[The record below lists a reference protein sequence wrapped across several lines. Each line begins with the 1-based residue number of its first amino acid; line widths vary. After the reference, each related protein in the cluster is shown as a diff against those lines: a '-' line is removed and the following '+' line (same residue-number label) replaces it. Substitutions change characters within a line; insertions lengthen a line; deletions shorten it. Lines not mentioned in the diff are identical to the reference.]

1 MALDWTSPI
10 DFNWDFGNAQLSL
23 RFVGYAGDLC
33 VLKVEIVICG
43 SSGLSRSSA
52 SQVVSRASLYILRT
66 FRTGHKR
73 AGWQFA
79 EGI

>member
-1 MALDWTSPI
+1 MEI
-10 DFNWDFGNAQLSL
+10 
-23 RFVGYAGDLC
+23 C
-33 VLKVEIVICG
+33 VLNVEIVVCG
-43 SSGLSRSSA
+43 SSGLSQSSA
-52 SQVVSRASLYILRT
+52 SQVVSRASLYILGT